1 MQCFAQRRVVGIA
14 VGPVLAILA
23 AFAHPAFAQTP
34 AAPVNPA
41 AAMVPGPYG
50 APVSLG
56 DAKKAG
62 AVALAEAQKLNVPM
76 VIAITDISGELIYF
90 ERMDGAIA
98 GGVHVAQQKATTAA
112 IYKRPTKVFEDAIAQ
127 GGIGMR
133 FLRLDRVVP
142 IEGGHPIV
150 QNGRLVG
157 AIGVSGGTGVQDGI
171 VARAAADAIK

>member
-1 MQCFAQRRVVGIA
+1 MNRTDVVRT
-14 VGPVLAILA
+14 LA
-23 AFAHPAFAQTP
+23 ATFALATISMGAAAQQQ

-41 AAMVPGPYG
+41 AAMVSGPYG
-50 APVSLG
+50 APISLA

-62 AVALAEAQKLNVPM
+62 AAALAEAAKLGVPM

-112 IYKRPTKVFEDAIAQ
+112 IYKRPTKVFEDAVAQ
-127 GGIGMR
+127 GGIGLR

-142 IEGGHPIV
+142 IEGGLPIV

-171 VARAAADAIK
+171 VGRAGVEAVK

>member
-1 MQCFAQRRVVGIA
+1 MQHHVRHLGTLL
-14 VGPVLAILA
+14 VLSLMSA
-23 AFAHPAFAQTP
+23 AFHAAAQSP

-50 APVSLG
+50 APVSLA
-56 DAKKAG
+56 DAKKAT
-62 AVALAEAQKLNVPM
+62 AAAFAEAQKFNVPL
-76 VIAITDISGELIYF
+76 VIAVTDIAGELIYI
-90 ERMDGAIA
+90 ERMDGAIS

-112 IYKRPTKVFEDAIAQ
+112 IYKRPTKVFEDAVAQ
-127 GGIGMR
+127 GGIGLR

-171 VARAAADAIK
+171 AARAGADAIK